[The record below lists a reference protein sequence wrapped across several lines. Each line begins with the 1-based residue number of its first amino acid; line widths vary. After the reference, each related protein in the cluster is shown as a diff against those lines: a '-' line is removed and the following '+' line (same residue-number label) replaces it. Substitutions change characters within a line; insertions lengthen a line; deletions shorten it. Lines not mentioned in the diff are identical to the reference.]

1 MRFGKKSLFALGLAL
16 SLGLGAFSGAI
27 AGDNGGHGKSGHGS
41 HWTYEGEGESG
52 PAHWG
57 ELSADY
63 AVCSKGQSQSPIDI
77 SGAQDQD
84 VADVEFSYE
93 ASAINILNN
102 GHTVQVNYDAGS
114 SITVDGAD
122 YQLLQFHFHTPS
134 EHTVGGRSFDTELHL
149 VHKNDAGELAV
160 VGVLMARGAQNEA
173 FADIFENLPEHAGA
187 VEKLDADVNA
197 DGLLPTDRSSFR
209 YTGSLTTPPCSE
221 NVKWIVLKTPIE
233 LSDEQVDGLHE
244 ILDDNNRPVQPVH
257 TRKVISDTAR

>member
-1 MRFGKKSLFALGLAL
+1 MAL
-16 SLGLGAFSGAI
+16 SLGIGAYSGAI
-27 AGDNGGHGKSGHGS
+27 AGDNAGHGDSKSHHGS
-41 HWTYEGEGESG
+41 HWTYEGESG

-63 AVCSKGQSQSPIDI
+63 AICSKGQGQSPIDI

-84 VADVEFSYE
+84 VADIEFSYE
-93 ASAINILNN
+93 DSAINILNN

-114 SITVDGAD
+114 LISVDGVD

-173 FADIFENLPEHAGA
+173 FADIWANLPEHAGN
-187 VEKLDADVNA
+187 VETLDVYVNA
-197 DGLLPTDRSSFR
+197 DDLLPADRSSYR

-233 LSDEQVDGLHE
+233 LSNEQVDKLHA
-244 ILDDNNRPVQPVH
+244 IIDDNNRPVQPVH
-257 TRKVISDTAR
+257 TRKVISDKAL